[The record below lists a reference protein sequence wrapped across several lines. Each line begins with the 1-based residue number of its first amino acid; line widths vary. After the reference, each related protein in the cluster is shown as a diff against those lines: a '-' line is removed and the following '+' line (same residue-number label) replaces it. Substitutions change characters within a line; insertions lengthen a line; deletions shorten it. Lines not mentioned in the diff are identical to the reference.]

1 MELPFLS
8 GLHKAKPCVWKE
20 AIKVPRSDTNIVE
33 QKCCRLFSRK
43 KHSHTWMHIHMHKK
57 KSAVQ
62 AHVSWCNL
70 WVSSWAQTSEGSSS
84 CCMALGALLNPPSEH
99 WALIYTQTDITH
111 KQGTTSCLYE
121 QWTPTE
127 TSCTINAAKGKVN
140 TRVSG
145 LAALL
150 QLCYSYTAQ
159 RKYHSKIFPKT

>member
-1 MELPFLS
+1 MELYLLS

-20 AIKVPRSDTNIVE
+20 AIKVPRSHTNIVE
-33 QKCCRLFSRK
+33 QKYCRLFSGK
-43 KHSHTWMHIHMHKK
+43 KHSHTWMHIYMHKK

-70 WVSSWAQTSEGSSS
+70 WVSSWAQTSEGSCSR
-84 CCMALGALLNPPSEH
+84 CMALGALLNPPNEYR
-99 WALIYTQTDITH
+99 ALIYTQTGITH
-111 KQGTTSCLYE
+111 KQGTTNCPYE

-127 TSCTINAAKGKVN
+127 TSCTINAEKGELN

-150 QLCYSYTAQ
+150 QLWYSYRAQ
-159 RKYHSKIFPKT
+159 RKNHSKNIS